1 MTLYTAVKSQ
11 GNFACFCRQFMH
23 DEDCLVARNAL
34 WALTKTNKQEIT
46 QLQPLQNSLI
56 DLAMTTANASI
67 RRLSL
72 NLTERLAMHKDNLR
86 TDFLD
91 FCLDHAIAVD
101 ESPGIQSLCMK
112 LAFRMCRFYPELQ
125 EELLRILQAM
135 EITYYKPSVK
145 SVRNKILNGT
155 SQPSGER

>member
-1 MTLYTAVKSQ
+1 M
-11 GNFACFCRQFMH
+11 
-23 DEDCLVARNAL
+23 
-34 WALTKTNKQEIT
+34 
-46 QLQPLQNSLI
+46 
-56 DLAMTTANASI
+56 
-67 RRLSL
+67 
-72 NLTERLAMHKDNLR
+72 R